1 MDTIQLG
8 ICSVLSLF
16 LLLGLG
22 VPVAAALGVLGVLG
36 LYISVGPQFAL
47 SFLETLPYHFIAN
60 YGWAVLPLFV
70 LMGTLAESSGITMRM
85 FKAANLWIGRLR
97 GGLYLTVIF
106 GSAGFAAASGS
117 TTVNS
122 VVFTKMALPE
132 MIKYGYSRAVSLGC
146 IAASGTFAA
155 MIPPSITIIIF
166 AIITEQSIG
175 KLLLAGVIPGLLTA
189 LLYAVLIMV
198 MVRVKPSIS
207 PSFTGEKA
215 SLKERLA
222 SLKGVWELIVLIIIV
237 LGGIYAGVFPP
248 SGAGAAGAF
257 GTFLLALFKLGP
269 RGGWLKEALRNSV
282 STAAVIF
289 AILMG
294 GIVFSRFLVITGV
307 IEEFAEFIASL
318 AHSKIGILVIC
329 SMMYIILGCFLDTT
343 SLMVV
348 TLPFVFPIIMR
359 FGIDPIWFGI
369 IIVKIIEISVI
380 TPPVGINLYA
390 VMSGAGKDASFRDLT
405 LGVLPFILVDLIT
418 LAILIAF
425 PVLSLWLPETMIQ
438 K

>member
-155 MIPPSITIIIF
+155 MIPPSITMVIF

-175 KLLLAGVIPGLLTA
+175 KLLLAGVIPGLLSA

>member
-1 MDTIQLG
+1 MDSYQLG
-8 ICSVLSLF
+8 ICSVLALF

-22 VPVAAALGVLGVLG
+22 VPVAAALGFLGVVG
-36 LYISVGPQFAL
+36 LYISVGPNFAL

-70 LMGTLAESSGITMRM
+70 LMGTLAASSGITMNM
-85 FKAANLWIGRLR
+85 FRAANMWIGRLR

-132 MIKYGYSRAVSLGC
+132 MIKHGYSRSVALGC

-155 MIPPSITIIIF
+155 MIPPSITMVIF

-175 KLLLAGVIPGLLTA
+175 KLLLAGIIPGFLSA
-189 LLYAVLIMV
+189 LLYGILIMV

-207 PSFTGEKA
+207 PEFPLEKV
-215 SLKERLA
+215 SLKERIS
-222 SLKGVWELIVLIIIV
+222 SLKGVWEIIVLIIIV

-257 GTFLLALFKLGP
+257 GTFLLALMRLGFK
-269 RGGWLKEALRNSV
+269 GGWLMKSIRNSV
-282 STAAVIF
+282 STASVIF
-289 AILMG
+289 LILMG
-294 GIVFSRFLVITGV
+294 GMVFSRFLVITGV
-307 IEEFAEFIASL
+307 VEQFVEFIASL
-318 AHSKIGILVIC
+318 ANTKVDLIIILC
-329 SMMYIILGCFLDTT
+329 LMYIILGCFLDTT
-343 SLMVV
+343 SLMVI
-348 TLPFVFPIIMR
+348 TLPFVFPVILR
-359 FGIDPIWFGI
+359 LGIDPIWFGI
-369 IIVKIIEISVI
+369 IFVKIIEISVI

-390 VMSGAGKDASFRDLT
+390 VMSGAGKHANFKDLSI
-405 LGVLPFILVDLIT
+405 GVLPFILVDILTLI
-418 LAILIAF
+418 LLIAF
-425 PVLSLWLPETMIQ
+425 PALSLWIPEAMIQ
-438 K
+438 R

>member
-36 LYISVGPQFAL
+36 LYISVGPGFAL

-155 MIPPSITIIIF
+155 MIPPSITMVIF

-175 KLLLAGVIPGLLTA
+175 KLLLAGVIPGLLSA

-222 SLKGVWELIVLIIIV
+222 SLKGVWELMVLIIIV

-329 SMMYIILGCFLDTT
+329 SMMYILLGCFLDTT

-405 LGVLPFILVDLIT
+405 VGVLPFILVDLIT

-438 K
+438 R

>member
-36 LYISVGPQFAL
+36 LFISVGPRFAL

-132 MIKYGYSRAVSLGC
+132 MIKYGYSRSVSLGC

-155 MIPPSITIIIF
+155 MIPPSITMVIF

-175 KLLLAGVIPGLLTA
+175 KLLLAGVIPGFLSA
-189 LLYAVLIMV
+189 LLYGVLIMV

-207 PSFTGEKA
+207 PVFSVEKVP
-215 SLKERLA
+215 LKERIS
-222 SLKGVWELIVLIIIV
+222 SLKGVWEIIVLIIIV

-257 GTFLLALFKLGP
+257 GTFLLALFKLGH
-269 RGGWLKEALRNSV
+269 RGGWLKESLINSV

-289 AILMG
+289 AILLG

-318 AHSKIGILVIC
+318 AHTKINLIIIC
-329 SMMYIILGCFLDTT
+329 SLMYILLGCFLDTT

-390 VMSGAGKDASFRDLT
+390 VMSGAGKDANFRDLT
-405 LGVLPFILVDLIT
+405 VGVLPFILVDLIT
-418 LAILIAF
+418 LAILITF
-425 PVLSLWLPETMIQ
+425 PALSLWIPETMIQ
-438 K
+438 R